1 MAQNTVDDYLNWN
14 KNSNSSGGVSSSTS
28 IFTPGGTIMQGPSS
42 VPLGT
47 PASGDVDASGNVI
60 GTSTRKGDYVYSGG
74 RAYLVPNSP
83 TDIMNKSVV
92 VRGGYK
98 QPTGGGV
105 ISSNTAGVKLGAF
118 AGAATGAGA
127 GLAAGGPL
135 GAVIGGII
143 GAIGGAAAGN
153 AASYESGERAK
164 QEEWRRQLVD
174 YNTAVDFYRDESGK
188 LKYKYNFKE
197 MAEGGPLSSP
207 YVLKLQNQETSVSLG
222 DDGVLRVNVSP
233 VFAQSDYY
241 KSIVE
246 DIKTD
251 YAGLSKSSDN
261 YEQKVQ
267 EIRDYI
273 ESAKKQYL
281 AHTISY
287 ADYKAK
293 YPDASPT
300 AIIAGYTTSFAG
312 NADPKDMDKYTVYT
326 SKDGEITETNAK
338 DYFDNIYNMNKDER
352 NNYVKTL
359 MDTIANA
366 DASQDDKAVAYGDL
380 QALYAVSA
388 NKYDYKDPDDK
399 NKQSKY
405 QGMLDADWIVTFW
418 AQFDILDDVFLRNGR
433 QEYLNQD
440 ESAKLAGLF
449 TSVGVNTAITIAGME
464 LGGNI
469 LQKLPF
475 GKALFDASMMGEAGQ
490 SAAFLSAG
498 AGSIKGMAKVAG
510 ATVAFNTL
518 RSAMYNA
525 ARSGIKLATGEDF
538 GEVAGEFGKDLAV
551 DTIIGI
557 LMQTYS
563 MAKFQATVD
572 TTTQYVYRDPQT
584 GNIKILKTESP
595 SGYTDV
601 EEGITYEPVAKY
613 NATTTAKGTEV
624 GYATNGDTSVY
635 RVGNNV
641 YVVGKDGKTYTRTA
655 DDVVYEDAPKALKS
669 GVVEQGVTAT
679 SEQSEVMAGL
689 KAAGLPETTEVFT
702 LPSKDAYAAVAAG
715 KFTKVDSTKVGYSIN
730 KNLFNTNAALDYVN
744 ERALARTGDRTAWQR
759 RGEVFAGVSNLS
771 GVMKTDVL
779 SGKYSPDVPANRE
792 AMLRYRED
800 TFRSQFG
807 KMTKADNLY
816 MKAKES
822 IARAQ
827 LAQKEL
833 AKDSGID
840 LVAEAVRVNGKYING
855 VSPDRAAALDEYV
868 NLTKKYLNSF
878 VMSVKKSGYV
888 DNEVINHVI
897 NSDISRKLG
906 YVPMWGKK
914 ENEFTLFNQY
924 FSVDKSRLSPIKSWN
939 REGEIVDVKDIYDFD
954 VSVDMATNMF
964 ASNMAQ
970 GMFNQEAIGALK
982 DAGMAVDTKMS
993 SAETRR
999 KLLMRVENYDAMKKQ
1014 MKKMISDTRKF
1025 VKENVP
1031 SQGDYKQMMTD
1042 VYDKQ
1047 GVDEAIDLANN
1058 INAESPEKTFNE
1070 LAKSAKKV
1078 EGGEEFIE
1086 INNNVKSMRK
1096 FIKQRQS
1103 DLKEL
1108 TQPKLDYKTDPI
1120 KDIASMSYNERLDLA
1135 RRVQMSNRRD
1145 DGYDEYILLYRVQK
1159 GKPDKWRANSR
1170 GYKGQFM
1177 SGPKGALPDTEG
1189 MVWMTA
1195 DREWAEGPDR
1205 ATAGVPSKWTGEKG
1219 EEITNENIVVL
1230 PIKRSDI
1237 VNNTLDGGE
1246 MEKDKKALTD
1256 VMKKNNAKIIQ
1267 TRGIE
1272 GGLKQS
1278 EFVFWKDDNPEI
1290 FEDGMKLMMDEYN
1303 KELEEETQ
1311 RVLSH
1316 RSTRRRIDELESEID
1331 FNKQELNNL
1340 LQEREVAATNL
1351 AVNGIVAKASDA
1363 IREVAKYNEIF
1374 GRTVD
1379 VDAYIETSLD
1389 PSIRDAFFKND
1400 MDAVRS
1406 IVANSMLEVAPY
1418 TSRASVLKSRLDG
1431 VADEWRKWAKENV
1444 KLSGKAGAK
1453 TKSQAVDVVAE
1464 EINGNTVD
1472 GYEMGVAKQAIN
1484 YGYTAPFTAFRNG
1497 HPYTV
1502 YAKAD
1507 NEAEKRIIQGI
1518 EESLDPKQVVA
1529 RPGVVRRVAKSVANS
1544 FRLLTSGLDASRA
1557 VPNLTRDTVH
1567 GEVASGSVSY
1577 WTVGEAKKVL
1587 SQMVIP
1593 GNYSDKQVKVIND
1606 ALDYAVSRAGSNT
1619 YNKAYGTPRK
1629 AGKEL
1634 RREYLQTER
1643 DKQPN
1648 KMLKFAY
1655 NMKILQHDMLHD
1667 WRHIFEAPSDF
1678 MEGFTRKRLAAA
1690 SFVNTMAEKLAAGES
1705 FENQLAAADAA
1716 AWNAG
1721 NEYTAN
1727 FGRKGKVVGEISSYT
1742 AYFSQN
1748 FANIES
1754 FKRAYINNP
1763 QGVARNFAVFL
1774 VAYMFILAETL
1785 SDEKTRKQY
1794 YRLDEYDRS
1803 NSVVVPLGDGSILTL
1818 PLDETLAGL
1827 MFPFRRIIETMNNV
1841 DPVSFYEFVWGTLTD
1856 PLPFDMSGFSEG
1868 DYFNF
1873 RRGIERLMSQGAPDI
1888 LKRGAEVVTG
1898 YNLYYGSSAKID
1910 DDYLKQQGIYDPEAG
1925 DYTTKSKNS
1934 ATLRAIAN
1942 ATGIPQWQ
1950 LQSIVS
1956 NFGSNIGS
1964 YVLNTIDKLASSS
1977 EEEHG
1982 GKDFVNSIFK
1992 SFLNTDKNAADSEF
2006 YTLTQNLK
2014 KDKNKLIQKI
2024 YDLNEKMETA
2034 SGQALYALKDELQKA
2049 KDEYATKVGDA
2060 VNQYLNA
2067 YQMTG
2072 GLSHQ
2077 QANQVYYLFKLND
2090 SKDDVYE
2097 YGSVGAY
2104 FNKQA
2109 DSQDYNEATSMGAS
2123 VLDKY
2128 FDQSDKPYL
2137 DKDGVWR
2144 ISPSYSE
2151 NNYMNTVYGKGM
2163 QYEVDLRNLI
2173 EGKNNSLKS
2182 AYSQASNA
2190 RRDAANS
2197 GDWDRYN
2204 QIALEWDR
2212 TLLNRI
2218 SDYVTRNSAEHVLTN
2233 STALDYLENW
2243 IMVPSDWMTTKKGR
2257 YVSSLAHN
2265 ASKEAAFKR
2274 PYLKYLFGVDTGMY
2288 AAYDDD
2294 KAKIKIKGQ

>member
-1 MAQNTVDDYLNWN
+1 MAQGTVDDYLNWQ
-14 KNSNSSGGVSSSTS
+14 KNSKPIYGVSSSTA
-28 IFTPGGTIMQGPSS
+28 IMTPFGEMGALPTSAGS
-42 VPLGT
+42 T
-47 PASGDVDASGNVI
+47 DVNSKGQVI
-60 GTSTRKGDYVYSGG
+60 GQSTRLGDYVYSRG
-74 RAYLVPNSP
+74 RAYIVPNSP
-83 TDIMNKSVV
+83 TDIMKKGTTVS
-92 VRGGYK
+92 GGYK
-98 QPTGGGV
+98 QPTGGGL
-105 ISSNTAGVKLGAF
+105 ISKNTAGIKVGAA
-118 AGAATGAGA
+118 AGAAAGA
-127 GLAAGGPL
+127 GTGIAAGAAAGAAGGPIGSVL
-135 GAVIGGII
+135 GGII
-143 GAIGGAAAGN
+143 GGVIGAFGGAAAGN

-174 YNTAVDFYRDESGK
+174 YNTAVDFYRDENGK

-207 YVLKLQNQETSVSLG
+207 DVLKLQNQETSVSLG

-300 AIIAGYTTSFAG
+300 AIVAGYTTSFAG

-326 SKDGEITETNAK
+326 SNDGEITETNAK

-366 DASQDDKAVAYGDL
+366 NASQDDKAVAYGDL

-388 NKYDYKDPDDK
+388 NKYEYKDD
-399 NKQSKY
+399 KY

-475 GKALFDASMMGEAGQ
+475 GKALFDMSMMGEAGQ

-538 GEVAGEFGKDLAV
+538 GEVAGEFGRDLVV
-551 DTIIGI
+551 DTVIGI
-557 LMQTYS
+557 LMQAYS

-689 KAAGLPETTEVFT
+689 KAAGLPETTEIFT

-715 KFTKVDSTKVGYSIN
+715 KFAKVDSTKVGYSIN

-759 RGEVFAGVSNLS
+759 RSEVFAGVSNLS
-771 GVMKTDVL
+771 GVTKTDVL

-800 TFRSQFG
+800 TFRSQYG

-827 LAQKEL
+827 LAQKEM

-840 LVAEAVRVNGKYING
+840 LVAEAIRVNGKYING

-888 DNEVINHVI
+888 DNEVINHVV

-982 DAGMAVDTKMS
+982 DAGMTVDTKMS

-1031 SQGDYKQMMTD
+1031 NQGEYKKMMEDLYSEHGIDGVIDEYGIAKQDYDEVASGTVDYKVDGNGVKTKAVSIDGDD
-1042 VYDKQ
+1042 VD
-1047 GVDEAIDLANN
+1047 IDYGIADQVSEMNG
-1058 INAESPEKTFNE
+1058 K
-1070 LAKSAKKV
+1070 
-1078 EGGEEFIE
+1078 GY
-1086 INNNVKSMRK
+1086 KSMNSHSGLASDHEMESDAGHGYIQFSGQISTDKKADIKRAAEKADMAILEQNNPLYGPVLAVYQNKYKNGQSYQDLVRQANLNTINHYKLPRK
-1096 FIKQRQS
+1096 S
-1103 DLKEL
+1103 L
-1108 TQPKLDYKTDPI
+1108 TVSPL
-1120 KDIASMSYNERLDLA
+1120 NETETNK
-1135 RRVQMSNRRD
+1135 SWST
-1145 DGYDEYILLYRVQK
+1145 LL
-1159 GKPDKWRANSR
+1159 
-1170 GYKGQFM
+1170 
-1177 SGPKGALPDTEG
+1177 
-1189 MVWMTA
+1189 
-1195 DREWAEGPDR
+1195 
-1205 ATAGVPSKWTGEKG
+1205 GEKG
-1219 EEITNENIVVL
+1219 KTSEGYKYRDAELRRLVEEAGGLLQDTDDLRKASWDTFFGELGI
-1230 PIKRSDI
+1230 
-1237 VNNTLDGGE
+1237 NTKVSAALSQE
-1246 MEKDKKALTD
+1246 EAKAA
-1256 VMKKNNAKIIQ
+1256 M
-1267 TRGIE
+1267 E
-1272 GGLKQS
+1272 GGI
-1278 EFVFWKDDNPEI
+1278 N
-1290 FEDGMKLMMDEYN
+1290 
-1303 KELEEETQ
+1303 
-1311 RVLSH
+1311 
-1316 RSTRRRIDELESEID
+1316 
-1331 FNKQELNNL
+1331 
-1340 LQEREVAATNL
+1340 A
-1351 AVNGIVAKASDA
+1351 IVEKASNA
-1363 IREVAKYNEIF
+1363 VREASKYNELF

-1379 VDAYIETSLD
+1379 VDAYIETSLA
-1389 PSIRDAFFKND
+1389 PSIRDALSKND

-1472 GYEMGVAKQAIN
+1472 GYEMGVAKQAIG

-1518 EESLDPKQVVA
+1518 EDSLDPKQIVA
-1529 RPGVVRRVAKSVANS
+1529 RPGVVRRVAKGVTNS

-1593 GNYSDKQVKVIND
+1593 GNYSDEQVKVIND

-1634 RREYLQTER
+1634 RREYLQMER
-1643 DKQPN
+1643 DSQSN
-1648 KMLKFAY
+1648 KMLKFSY

-1690 SFVNTMAEKLAAGES
+1690 SFVNTMAEKLAAGET
-1705 FENQLAAADAA
+1705 FENQLASADAA

-1727 FGRKGKVVGEISSYT
+1727 FGRKGKVVGEISSYA

-1763 QGVARNFAVFL
+1763 QGVSRNFAIFL
-1774 VAYMFILAETL
+1774 VAYMFIMAETL
-1785 SDEKTRKQY
+1785 SDEKTRQQY

-1827 MFPFRRIIETMNNV
+1827 MFPFRRILETMNNV
-1841 DPVSFYEFVWGTLTD
+1841 DPVSFFEFVWGTLTE

-1873 RRGIERLMSQGAPDI
+1873 KRGIERMVSQGAPDI
-1888 LKRGAEVVTG
+1888 LKRSAEVVTG

-1925 DYTTKSKNS
+1925 DYTSKSKNS

-1950 LQSIVS
+1950 LQSIVA

-2006 YTLTQNLK
+2006 RTLTQNLQ

-2024 YDLNEKMETA
+2024 HDLNEKMETA

-2072 GLSHQ
+2072 GLSPQ

-2090 SKDDVYE
+2090 SRDNIYE

-2137 DKDGVWR
+2137 DKNGVWR

-2173 EGKNNSLKS
+2173 EGKNNSLRDAHS
-2182 AYSQASNA
+2182 RAYNA

-2218 SDYVTRNSAEHVLTN
+2218 SDYITRNSAEHVLTN

-2274 PYLKYLFGVDTGMY
+2274 PYIKYLFGVDTGMY

-2294 KAKIKIKGQ
+2294 KAKLKIKGQ